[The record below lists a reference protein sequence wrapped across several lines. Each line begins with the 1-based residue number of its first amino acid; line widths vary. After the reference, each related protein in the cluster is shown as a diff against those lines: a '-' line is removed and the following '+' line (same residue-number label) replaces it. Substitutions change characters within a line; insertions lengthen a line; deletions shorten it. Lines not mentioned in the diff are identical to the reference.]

1 MSIVQ
6 IVRKVQDKLENE
18 KVKDIVNQIK
28 HPDTK
33 KLKTDIPDNPFD
45 AVDSG
50 DEILPDDGADLPPED
65 REEVDEAK
73 KFRMKMVF
81 DKRYTSGDNDA
92 KSQIN
97 YYIKK
102 GVLRQPDEVKRE
114 FRDTGKL
121 KPFSIWFK
129 VLPKHEQDKV
139 MDKVSDE
146 WWDQYGM
153 KRVDEIYVDAMVNDE
168 LQGDIIKS
176 WDKYLRE
183 NMKGL
188 TNELFWGIYI

>member
-1 MSIVQ
+1 MSETDILK
-6 IVRKVQDKLENE
+6 KVQDKLDNE
-18 KVKDIVNQIK
+18 RAKDIVTQMKNE
-28 HPDTK
+28 PTE
-33 KLKTDIPDNPFD
+33 LKIDIPDDPFIEKR
-45 AVDSG
+45 

-81 DKRYTSGDNDA
+81 DKRYTSGDADA

-114 FRDTGKL
+114 FRDTGRL

-146 WWDQYGM
+146 WWKQYGM
-153 KRVDEIYVDAMVNDE
+153 KRVDEIYLDAMVNDE
-168 LQGDIIKS
+168 LKGDIIKS